1 MNLNIMLGTF
11 FRDVPKCN
19 VRIFRFRRLWDML
32 SLVKAVSRNGLLWFS
47 VDLFSAHLEGGENS
61 SYCYI
66 RNYTSLV

>member
-32 SLVKAVSRNGLLWFS
+32 SLRNGLLWFS
-47 VDLFSAHLEGGENS
+47 VDDLFSADLEGGENS

>member
-1 MNLNIMLGTF
+1 MLGTF

-32 SLVKAVSRNGLLWFS
+32 SLVKALSRNRLLWFS
-47 VDLFSAHLEGGENS
+47 VDLCSAHLEGGENS

-66 RNYTSLV
+66 GNYTSLV